1 MKSALQRLTSGI
13 DPQFRA
19 LCLQGRSLLAMTDGN
34 RALRVLLV
42 EDSVDIREALALLLL
57 SEGIDVVATGLG
69 LAALEL
75 APRVLAD
82 VVLTDLG
89 LPDIPGHALIH
100 HLVRSSEHRPR
111 VIAITGFGE
120 PYVTQAREAGADIVL
135 TKPLTWE
142 TLLKHIRPT
151 EEEERTRGTAA

>member
-1 MKSALQRLTSGI
+1 MPG
-13 DPQFRA
+13 
-19 LCLQGRSLLAMTDGN
+19 GRSHLAMTDSN
-34 RALRVLLV
+34 RRMRVLLV
-42 EDSVDIREALALLLL
+42 EDSADIREALALLLL

-75 APRVLAD
+75 APRVCAD

-100 HLVRSSEHRPR
+100 HLLRSSEHRPR

-120 PYVTQAREAGADIVL
+120 PYITQAREAGADMVL
-135 TKPLTWE
+135 TKPLAWD
-142 TLLKHIRPT
+142 TLLDHLRPADQS
-151 EEEERTRGTAA
+151 RRRGTAA

>member
-1 MKSALQRLTSGI
+1 M
-13 DPQFRA
+13 
-19 LCLQGRSLLAMTDGN
+19 
-34 RALRVLLV
+34 RVLLV
-42 EDSVDIREALALLLL
+42 EDSADIREALALLLL

-75 APRVLAD
+75 APRVCAD

-100 HLVRSSEHRPR
+100 HLLRSSEHRPR

-120 PYVTQAREAGADIVL
+120 PYITQAREAGADMVL
-135 TKPLTWE
+135 TKPLAWD
-142 TLLKHIRPT
+142 TLLDHLRPADQS
-151 EEEERTRGTAA
+151 RRRGTAA